1 MRTLLLASDLDHTMV
16 QNEDPTHKRL
26 LAFDHSWL
34 ANGAAS
40 SGQKLLVFS
49 TGRSPELF
57 KQLWHEAPLITP
69 GEHVWEE
76 LVFIVLTGWADGGHA
91 NSQCESAPFL
101 LGTRMPPP
109 QHLFCSLPG
118 EPDVQ
123 GYPYVLICSVG
134 SEIFYNTAS
143 PVLRTLLEASPQQQ
157 QATPTPAPF
166 GTPQGPEF
174 QPDGSWE
181 AFLDVGWDRSK
192 AQAIVAEHFPLL
204 KPQVASEQRSH
215 KVSYSLDP
223 NVLPGGKE
231 EASQLMEQL
240 QKVLKEDNGIN
251 AKVIYSGG
259 RDVDVLS
266 EAAGKGRGLSFLL
279 QRLKE
284 AGFEPSNVQACLDF
298 GRVVWL
304 STSCY
309 PHKARLFTLQVLCRS
324 DFRKCH

>member
-204 KPQVASEQRSH
+204 KPQAHVFAFAAGCLRTAIPQ
-215 KVSYSLDP
+215 
-223 NVLPGGKE
+223 
-231 EASQLMEQL
+231 SQLFTRPQR
-240 QKVLKEDNGIN
+240 I
-251 AKVIYSGG
+251 AGG
-259 RDVDVLS
+259 QGGGFTAHG
-266 EAAGKGRGLSFLL
+266 AAAEGAEGG
-279 QRLKE
+279 QRH
-284 AGFEPSNVQACLDF
+284 QC
-298 GRVVWL
+298 
-304 STSCY
+304 
-309 PHKARLFTLQVLCRS
+309 
-324 DFRKCH
+324 